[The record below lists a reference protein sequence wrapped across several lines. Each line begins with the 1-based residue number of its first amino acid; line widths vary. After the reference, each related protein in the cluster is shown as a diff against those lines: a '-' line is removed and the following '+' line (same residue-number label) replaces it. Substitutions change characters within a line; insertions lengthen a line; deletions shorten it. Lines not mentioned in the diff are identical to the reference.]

1 MLLKSR
7 GYAYEH
13 GEKAGRLLAHQLKS
27 QSVSQQISQIRKPN
41 GDLTIDPGE
50 INETFTSF
58 YSNLYTSEATSD
70 RTDMEHFFCDLEAP
84 SIKVTDKT
92 KTELPL
98 QLSEIINAIMAM
110 QSGKT
115 PGPDGYPIEFFKTFS
130 KKLSPILLEMFMDS
144 ISRGSLPQ
152 TLTEA
157 SIILLLKPGKENTE
171 CGSYRPISLLN
182 SDVKILAKTL
192 ALRLETTMT
201 DVISA
206 DQTGFILG
214 RHSFTNIRRL
224 LNIIHSPASNEVPEV
239 VISLDAEK
247 AFDRVEWEY
256 LFTCLRKFGYG
267 PNFISWIK
275 LLYSSPKAS
284 VVTNGRQSQYFTLS
298 RATRQGCPISPLLFA
313 LAIEPLSISL
323 KSLPSISGTFRG
335 GEEHRLSLYADDL
348 LLFVSDP
355 ILSVPHILHALLRFG
370 KFSGYKL
377 NFSKSECYPVNNLAL
392 QIQENVLPFK
402 TSRNGFKYLGIN
414 ITRDMKN
421 LYRENFAPLLDK
433 VKLDLKKW
441 RTLHLSLAGKV
452 NCIKMSVLPKFLYL
466 FQCIPLYLT
475 RSFFKGIDSTF
486 ISFIWNGK
494 NPRVRLE
501 LLQRPKLQGG
511 LALPNLFYYY
521 WAANVQKIMFWLHTP
536 DTDWCHYEATSCI
549 STSLTALVTSSL
561 PVSMSQFTNNPI
573 VINTL
578 KIWFQLR
585 RYFGFK
591 QILSLSPI
599 CNNHLFPPAKIDATF
614 SFWRRQ
620 GISKFK
626 DMYINCVF
634 ASFNDLSQKF
644 GLPRSSLFRYFQ
656 ARHFLTS
663 HDPNF
668 PILSSM
674 SGLDDML
681 DSPFNSKRLISRI
694 YDCIASLKTI
704 TIAKIRADWADELGE
719 DMEDD
724 MWNCALQRVNDST
737 SCAKLNII
745 QFKVLHR
752 THFSKA
758 RLAKIYPNSDASCNR
773 CHHTPANLTHM
784 FWSCPA
790 LVTYWSMIFK
800 TISEALNTDFQPN
813 AAVAIFGIT
822 DRRHSIVRKSYK
834 NILAFVTLLA
844 RRRIL
849 LHWKSKNPPKA
860 SLWMCDLMHFIQLEK
875 IKYSLRGSRDKFYS
889 TWDPVLKYIG
899 KLKTI
904 PDTP

>member
-1 MLLKSR
+1 
-7 GYAYEH
+7 
-13 GEKAGRLLAHQLKS
+13 
-27 QSVSQQISQIRKPN
+27 
-41 GDLTIDPGE
+41 
-50 INETFTSF
+50 
-58 YSNLYTSEATSD
+58 
-70 RTDMEHFFCDLEAP
+70 
-84 SIKVTDKT
+84 
-92 KTELPL
+92 
-98 QLSEIINAIMAM
+98 
-110 QSGKT
+110 
-115 PGPDGYPIEFFKTFS
+115 
-130 KKLSPILLEMFMDS
+130 
-144 ISRGSLPQ
+144 
-152 TLTEA
+152 
-157 SIILLLKPGKENTE
+157 
-171 CGSYRPISLLN
+171 
-182 SDVKILAKTL
+182 
-192 ALRLETTMT
+192 
-201 DVISA
+201 
-206 DQTGFILG
+206 
-214 RHSFTNIRRL
+214 
-224 LNIIHSPASNEVPEV
+224 
-239 VISLDAEK
+239 
-247 AFDRVEWEY
+247 
-256 LFTCLRKFGYG
+256 
-267 PNFISWIK
+267 
-275 LLYSSPKAS
+275 
-284 VVTNGRQSQYFTLS
+284 
-298 RATRQGCPISPLLFA
+298 
-313 LAIEPLSISL
+313 
-323 KSLPSISGTFRG
+323 
-335 GEEHRLSLYADDL
+335 
-348 LLFVSDP
+348 
-355 ILSVPHILHALLRFG
+355 
-370 KFSGYKL
+370 
-377 NFSKSECYPVNNLAL
+377 
-392 QIQENVLPFK
+392 
-402 TSRNGFKYLGIN
+402 
-414 ITRDMKN
+414 
-421 LYRENFAPLLDK
+421 
-433 VKLDLKKW
+433 
-441 RTLHLSLAGKV
+441 
-452 NCIKMSVLPKFLYL
+452 
-466 FQCIPLYLT
+466 
-475 RSFFKGIDSTF
+475 
-486 ISFIWNGK
+486 
-494 NPRVRLE
+494 
-501 LLQRPKLQGG
+501 
-511 LALPNLFYYY
+511 
-521 WAANVQKIMFWLHTP
+521 MFWLHTP

-800 TISEALNTDFQPN
+800 TISEALNTDFLPN

-822 DRRHSIVRKSYK
+822 DRRHSIAGVSNTSIASY
-834 NILAFVTLLA
+834 
-844 RRRIL
+844 R
-849 LHWKSKNPPKA
+849 
-860 SLWMCDLMHFIQLEK
+860 
-875 IKYSLRGSRDKFYS
+875 
-889 TWDPVLKYIG
+889 
-899 KLKTI
+899 
-904 PDTP
+904 